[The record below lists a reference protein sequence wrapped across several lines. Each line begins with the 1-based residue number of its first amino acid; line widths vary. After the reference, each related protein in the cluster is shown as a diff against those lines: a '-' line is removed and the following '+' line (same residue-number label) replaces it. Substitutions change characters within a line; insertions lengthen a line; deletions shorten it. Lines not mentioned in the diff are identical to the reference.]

1 MAAFLRFKTKRKG
14 CVSGDLNRFD
24 RIHLNGD

>member
-1 MAAFLRFKTKRKG
+1 MAAFLRFKTKRKS
-14 CVSGDLNRFD
+14 CVPGDLKRFD